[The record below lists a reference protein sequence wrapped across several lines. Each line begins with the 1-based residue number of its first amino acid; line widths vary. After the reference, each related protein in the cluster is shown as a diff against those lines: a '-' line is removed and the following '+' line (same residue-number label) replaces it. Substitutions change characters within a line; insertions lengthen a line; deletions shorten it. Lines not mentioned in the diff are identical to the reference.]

1 MNVVLPKPIK
11 ESKDTITLSRS
22 DWDALIDSLEDAED
36 LAAVN
41 VRHAHEAAV
50 GKDIARRDFLTGDE
64 MRRVLDWESPVKI
77 WREKR
82 GLSQRALAS
91 QAGVSPSY
99 LAEIE
104 TGRKPGSAG
113 ALRNLAGILRLPMEY
128 LVSSNRL
135 QIALSQLK
143 EFGEAGGSETEAL
156 AEGRRVVNALKASG
170 VTALDL
176 SELKDRLR
184 DLATEYGNAGMSR
197 EHDMLISIV
206 KNCLG

>member
-22 DWDALIDSLEDAED
+22 DWDALIESLEDADD

-41 VRHAHEAAV
+41 ARRAHEAAV
-50 GKDIARRDFLTGDE
+50 GKDAARRDYLTGDE
-64 MRRVLDWESPVKI
+64 IGRLLDWESPVRI

-91 QAGVSPSY
+91 QAGVSASY

-104 TGRKPGSAG
+104 TGRKPGSAC
-113 ALRNLAGILRLPMEY
+113 ALRALADILHVSMEY

-135 QIALSQLK
+135 QIAFNQLK
-143 EFGEAGGSETEAL
+143 VIVEAGGSEADAIT
-156 AEGRRVVNALKASG
+156 
-170 VTALDL
+170 
-176 SELKDRLR
+176 
-184 DLATEYGNAGMSR
+184 
-197 EHDMLISIV
+197 
-206 KNCLG
+206 